1 MSPCELNFLLSTP
14 YFRKCSLGEI
24 SSFSTHLKPKK
35 VTVGTHL
42 FTQGEIEA
50 GWFLVREGLISIKHR
65 TKAGMDHTLAE
76 LTPGEAF
83 GEMALLESRPR
94 MASAVAMT
102 NAVVL
107 RLDGETFNQLLEEN
121 NRVACQML
129 RAMAITQSQRLRE
142 MTMIMQD
149 LTDMDTLGEYVPMPN
164 PLDMNSVFGLFPLR
178 SQFSSGLY

>member
-14 YFRKCSLGEI
+14 YFRSCNLKEI
-24 SSFSTHLKPKK
+24 ASFSKHLKARK

-42 FTQGEIEA
+42 FTQGEIET
-50 GWFLVREGLISIKHR
+50 GWFLIREGLVSIKHR
-65 TKAGMDHTLAE
+65 TKAGMDHLLAE

-94 MASAVAMT
+94 MASAVAVT
-102 NAVVL
+102 NSVVL
-107 RLDGETFNQLLEEN
+107 RLDGETFNTLLEEN

-129 RAMAITQSQRLRE
+129 RAMAITQCQRLRE

-149 LTDMDTLGEYVPMPN
+149 LTDMDSLGDYVPMSN

-178 SQFSSGLY
+178 SQFSTGVH